1 MAITEKIEVDSDSV
15 FLKHVPIFAELN
27 DETLEWLTDIGM
39 RKSFKK
45 DSMIMQEKD
54 AGNMFF
60 VIATGSVK
68 ISRINNEGREII
80 LAILQQSNFFG
91 EMSIL
96 DGFSRSANAIAL
108 EDSDLFL
115 IKREEFVNLLN
126 KHPMVSLTLLKELSK
141 RIRNADMKIKILTLK
156 DAVGRIAAVLIQLS
170 EEFGKLVNGQIVIE
184 KLPLRHD
191 IANLASTS
199 RETVSRIMQGLCNK
213 KILELHGSKLKVLD
227 YEQLKSLVS

>member
-1 MAITEKIEVDSDSV
+1 MAIIEKIDIDSDSI
-15 FLKHVPIFAELN
+15 FLKHVPIFSELD
-27 DETLEWLTDIGM
+27 DETLEWLTDIGI

-45 DSMIMQEKD
+45 DSMIMQEKEP
-54 AGNMFF
+54 GNMFF

-96 DGFSRSANAIAL
+96 DGFSRSANVIAL

-115 IKREEFVNLLN
+115 IKREEFNNLLY
-126 KHPMVSLTLLKELSK
+126 KQPKVCLTLLKELSK
-141 RIRNADMKIKILTLK
+141 RIRDADMKIKILTLK
-156 DAVGRIAAVLIQLS
+156 DAVGRIAAVLLQLGD
-170 EEFGKLVNGQIVIE
+170 ELGKVNNGQIVID

-213 KILELHGSKLKVLD
+213 GILELHGSKLKILD
-227 YEQLKSLVS
+227 YEKLKDLVV

>member
-1 MAITEKIEVDSDSV
+1 MSVIEKVAVSGDSV
-15 FLKHVPIFAELN
+15 FLKHVPIFSALD
-27 DETLEWLTDIGM
+27 DETLEWLTECGI

-45 DSMIMQEKD
+45 DTIIMQEKEM
-54 AGNMFF
+54 GNAFF

-80 LAILQQSNFFG
+80 LSILHQSNFFG

-108 EDSDLFL
+108 EDSDLLL
-115 IKREEFVNLLN
+115 IKRDDFLDLLR
-126 KHPMVSLTLLKELSK
+126 KQPKVSLSLLKEISK
-141 RIRNADMKIKILTLK
+141 RLRDADMKIKILTLK
-156 DAVGRIAAVLIQLS
+156 DAVGRIAAVLLQLADDI
-170 EEFGKLVNGQIVIE
+170 GRVKNGMVEID

-199 RETVSRIMQGLCNK
+199 RETVSRILQNLVNK
-213 KILELHGSKLKVLD
+213 KLIDVHGSKLKILN
-227 YEQLKSLVS
+227 YQKLKSLVV

>member
-1 MAITEKIEVDSDSV
+1 MAIIEKIDIDSDSI
-15 FLKHVPIFAELN
+15 FLKHIPIFSEL
-27 DETLEWLTDIGM
+27 DTETLEWLTDIGI

-45 DSMIMQEKD
+45 DSMIMQEKEP
-54 AGNMFF
+54 GNMFF

-96 DGFSRSANAIAL
+96 DGFSRSANVIAL

-115 IKREEFVNLLN
+115 IKREDFIDLLYKQPN
-126 KHPMVSLTLLKELSK
+126 VSLTLLKELSK
-141 RIRNADMKIKILTLK
+141 RIRDADMKIKILTLK
-156 DAVGRIAAVLIQLS
+156 DAVGRIAAVLMQLGD
-170 EEFGKLVNGQIVIE
+170 ELGKVNNGQIVIE

-213 KILELHGSKLKVLD
+213 NILELRGSKLRILD
-227 YEQLKSLVS
+227 YEKLKNLVV

>member
-1 MAITEKIEVDSDSV
+1 MPVIEKVAVAGDSV
-15 FLKHVPIFAELN
+15 FLKHVPIFSALD
-27 DETLEWLTDIGM
+27 DETLEWLAECGI

-45 DSMIMQEKD
+45 DTIIMQEKEM
-54 AGNMFF
+54 GNAFF

-80 LAILQQSNFFG
+80 LSILHQSNFFG

-108 EDSDLFL
+108 EDSDLLL
-115 IKREEFVNLLN
+115 IKRDDFLNLLR
-126 KHPMVSLTLLKELSK
+126 KQPKVSLALLKELSK
-141 RIRNADMKIKILTLK
+141 RLRDADMKIKILTLK
-156 DAVGRIAAVLIQLS
+156 DAVGRIAAVLLQLADDI
-170 EEFGKLVNGQIVIE
+170 GQVKNGMVEID

-199 RETVSRIMQGLCNK
+199 RETVSRILQNLVNK
-213 KILELHGSKLKVLD
+213 KLIDVHGSKLKILN
-227 YEQLKSLVS
+227 YQKLKNLVV